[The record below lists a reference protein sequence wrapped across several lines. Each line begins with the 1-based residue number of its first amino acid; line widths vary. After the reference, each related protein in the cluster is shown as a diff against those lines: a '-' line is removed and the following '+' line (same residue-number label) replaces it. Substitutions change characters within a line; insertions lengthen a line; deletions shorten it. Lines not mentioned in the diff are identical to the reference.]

1 MAQQDTLNDLA
12 TQELHSSPGTEHLNV
27 YNSFGPNGEI
37 TGSYVGA
44 SPRITQVDSA
54 GPIGSMP
61 GTPVSPDPVDN
72 MTDDDLMNATIVV
85 PPGGWATDP
94 SDWRFGDPQYMAPPG
109 SPSYIEFPG
118 QMMNDYQAQQA
129 SDKAENAAN
138 PTPEWAPPPLAG
150 VPNGGNYK
158 DRYKAWAK
166 DHPYQASI
174 RGTYEKWANNL
185 GDTFRGIANLGAPAM
200 DAFGRPI
207 LDSIDK
213 TLTDITGEDDKQL
226 ANLGIGGPQASGNS
240 VGPLPIANTVL
251 QHDTGNAAPRQRA
264 AAQQVDNQTLNEMLG
279 DSNGD
284 KVAANVIKG
293 ILKEDD
299 DEDEY
304 PYLMEGGLVTRQG
317 YMTPQPGAM
326 AAGGMAAPRVDE
338 AKLVDRKPTDKPTPM
353 GTEEEIGVADDL
365 PRNLSEGEFVIPA
378 HVVKHFGENFFN
390 DLIGSVK
397 PPKALMEKKPV

>member
-1 MAQQDTLNDLA
+1 MAQQDTLNAEA
-12 TQELHSSPGTEHLNV
+12 TAQLHSQSNPYTDNLNV
-27 YNSFGPNGEI
+27 YNVFGPNGQI
-37 TGSYVGA
+37 TGTYVGA
-44 SPRITQVDSA
+44 QPRIAQVDSA

-61 GTPVSPDPVDN
+61 QPTTVSPDPVDN

-138 PTPEWAPPPLAG
+138 PTPEWAPPPLVG
-150 VPNGGNYK
+150 VLNGGT
-158 DRYKAWAK
+158 DEERYKSWAE

-185 GDTFRGIANLGAPAM
+185 GDTFQGIANAAAPIF

-240 VGPLPIANTVL
+240 VGP
-251 QHDTGNAAPRQRA
+251 
-264 AAQQVDNQTLNEMLG
+264 
-279 DSNGD
+279 
-284 KVAANVIKG
+284 K
-293 ILKEDD
+293 
-299 DEDEY
+299 
-304 PYLMEGGLVTRQG
+304 
-317 YMTPQPGAM
+317 
-326 AAGGMAAPRVDE
+326 
-338 AKLVDRKPTDKPTPM
+338 
-353 GTEEEIGVADDL
+353 
-365 PRNLSEGEFVIPA
+365 
-378 HVVKHFGENFFN
+378 
-390 DLIGSVK
+390 
-397 PPKALMEKKPV
+397 